1 MFENGILLIVLKFLK
16 MSDVF
21 NAINNA

>member
-1 MFENGILLIVLKFLK
+1 MFENGILLTVLKFLK

-21 NAINNA
+21 NAISNA